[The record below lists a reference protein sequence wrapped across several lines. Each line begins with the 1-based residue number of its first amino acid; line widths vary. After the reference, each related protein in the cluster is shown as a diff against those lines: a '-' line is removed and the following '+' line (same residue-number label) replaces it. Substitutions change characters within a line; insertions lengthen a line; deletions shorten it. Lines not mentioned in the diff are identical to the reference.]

1 VVVLA
6 LATTVMW
13 PGSRAEAACA
23 TTQAAVGD
31 PVSYTCAANTA
42 TTPGPVVNAVP
53 NNPAT
58 SERNQIFATSINGQ
72 INSGVT
78 VSVNGVSLQ
87 SDSMTPGAVV
97 TMINNGVISNS
108 TNAQAALSIGANTN
122 NSFGTFTYSG
132 TGNITNTGTTAG
144 SSGLSISNILGTGGT
159 NVMVGGTI
167 SSVADIGIIQTAVA
181 GANLLTVQTG
191 GMVSGATDGV
201 AVSGTANTL
210 TNSGTIQGTG
220 TGPSG
225 SSGAI
230 SSQDLTVMNSGS
242 IKGFSTGVTANN
254 LSLTNNAGSISA
266 TGTGGSGIIAG
277 SGVVI
282 GSLSGSNAG
291 TISGDQAGIQSN
303 GAVSLTSNSGMIM
316 GTGAAGLGISAAGI
330 TLSANTGT
338 ISGGNTAINSLG
350 LNNNINVT
358 NSSVI
363 SGGNTGIT
371 GLGALTLTN
380 NTGAMV
386 SGGSGAVAGF
396 NGLVTIG
403 NSGTITSAATASS
416 TIAGSSSASNIFKIT
431 NNASGLIQNTG
442 SGAIAIAVGNL
453 TLNNFGTVLASGGGS
468 SQAISGAG
476 GAITVTNSGMI
487 SAGSAAIDSAG
498 ATTVTNN
505 VGGIILA
512 SGGAS
517 SIAIRTFNA
526 ATVTNSGTVS
536 AGFAAIGS
544 TGAITITNNVGG
556 IIQTNQATSA
566 AILNSGVGATTTV
579 VTNNG
584 AIFSPL
590 DGINTATSA
599 STTVV
604 NSGTVTGTTDAGVRV
619 NTASVTNN
627 ASGMIS
633 GATGVT
639 FRAGNGAS
647 TVFNAGTIAGTGG
660 TAIQFSTGS
669 TGNALTIA
677 PKSAV
682 NGTVLG
688 AGRDVLQLGGASGT
702 DTFNLGNIGTTQQY
716 RGFTTFN
723 KVDGSTWFLAGTG
736 SQSWTASGGVLGG
749 TATIGGLNVLS
760 GGTLM
765 PGNGTAG
772 SSLSVNGSLA
782 FQSGAQYLVQ
792 ISPTTSSF
800 TGVTGTATLGNA
812 TVDASFTGSGFVA
825 KRYTIVTAGNINGTF
840 NNSVVTTNLPS
851 DFQGILTY
859 DANHAFLNLTLGFAG
874 LNGNQQQ
881 VGNALINSFNANGT
895 IPLTF
900 GSLTPAG
907 LSQASG
913 EAATGSQQT
922 TFDAMTQFMGLLM
935 DLSIAGR
942 GDVATPPATPPHF
955 ADGDDDASAYAASDS
970 SRAAGDAFASIY
982 RKAPATADTL
992 SHRWNVWAAGFGGSQ
1007 TTDGNATLGSSATT
1021 SHISGGA
1028 VGADYRISPSTLAG
1042 FALAGGGTGF
1052 SLANGLGG
1060 GRSDLFQAG
1069 AYLRHTAG
1077 PAYISAAL
1085 AYGWQD
1091 ITTDRTLTIS
1101 GVDRLQAQFNANAFS
1116 GRVEGGYRFSTPWM
1130 VGISP
1135 YAAAQ
1140 FTTFDLPAYAEQA
1153 LLGANTFALS
1163 YAAKDV
1169 TASRSELGVRSDKSW
1184 AMQDAI
1190 LTLRGR
1196 LAWAHDFDTDRNV
1209 GATFQTLPGA
1219 SFVVNGAQQ
1228 AHDAALTTASA
1239 EMKWLNGVSLAATF
1253 EGEFSN
1259 VTRSYAG
1266 KGVARYSW

>member
-1 VVVLA
+1 LSGTWPVVVLA
-6 LATTVMW
+6 LATTLMW

-23 TTQAAVGD
+23 TAQAAVGD

-42 TTPGPVVNAVP
+42 TILAPNAIP

-58 SERNQIFATSINGQ
+58 SERNQVFATSINGQ
-72 INSGVT
+72 IDSGVT

-87 SDSMTPGAVV
+87 STSTTPGAVV
-97 TMINNGVISNS
+97 TVVNNGVISNS
-108 TNAQAALSIGANTN
+108 TSGLAALELETGSA

-132 TGNITNTGTTAG
+132 TGNITNTGTTVG
-144 SSGLSISNILGTGGT
+144 SVGLSINNATGGS
-159 NVMVGGTI
+159 NVTVGGTI
-167 SSVADIGIIQTAVA
+167 SSVVDIGIIQAAVA

-191 GMVSGATDGV
+191 GMVSGATAGV
-201 AVSGTANTL
+201 QFSGSANTL
-210 TNSGTIQGTG
+210 TNSGTITA
-220 TGPSG
+220 TAASG
-225 SSGAI
+225 STIQGGA
-230 SSQDLTVMNSGS
+230 
-242 IKGFSTGVTANN
+242 
-254 LSLTNNAGSISA
+254 
-266 TGTGGSGIIAG
+266 
-277 SGVVI
+277 
-282 GSLSGSNAG
+282 SNA
-291 TISGDQAGIQSN
+291 
-303 GAVSLTSNSGMIM
+303 V
-316 GTGAAGLGISAAGI
+316 
-330 TLSANTGT
+330 
-338 ISGGNTAINSLG
+338 
-350 LNNNINVT
+350 
-358 NSSVI
+358 
-363 SGGNTGIT
+363 
-371 GLGALTLTN
+371 
-380 NTGAMV
+380 
-386 SGGSGAVAGF
+386 
-396 NGLVTIG
+396 
-403 NSGTITSAATASS
+403 
-416 TIAGSSSASNIFKIT
+416 KIT

-442 SGAIAIAVGNL
+442 SNAIAIAATNL
-453 TLNNFGTVLASGGGS
+453 TLNNFGNV
-468 SQAISGAG
+468 
-476 GAITVTNSGMI
+476 
-487 SAGSAAIDSAG
+487 SA
-498 ATTVTNN
+498 N
-505 VGGIILA
+505 VGGNSMAIN
-512 SGGAS
+512 S
-517 SIAIRTFNA
+517 SAA
-526 ATVTNSGTVS
+526 ATVTNSGTISGGFAAIDSITTTITNNVGGVIRTNPAGVTAAVFTFGATTVTNSGTIS
-536 AGFAAIGS
+536 AGFAAIDS
-544 TGAITITNNVGG
+544 SGATTITNNVGG
-556 IIQTNQATSA
+556 ILQGTLAGNSAGIATIA
-566 AILNSGVGATTTV
+566 ATA

-584 AIFSPL
+584 TISGNL
-590 DGINTATSA
+590 DGINTNTSA

-604 NSGTVTGTTDAGVRV
+604 NSGTITGTTRSGVRV

-627 ASGMIS
+627 AGGMIS
-633 GATGVT
+633 GLNGVL
-639 FRAGNGAS
+639 FRAGNGS
-647 TVFNAGTIAGTGG
+647 TVFNAGTIAGAGG
-660 TAIQFSTGS
+660 TAIQFATGS
-669 TGNALTIA
+669 TGNALTLA
-677 PKSAV
+677 PQSV
-682 NGTVLG
+682 INGTVLG
-688 AGRDVLQLGGASGT
+688 AGSDKLQLGGASGT
-702 DTFNLGNIGTTQQY
+702 DTFNVGKIGTTQQFQ
-716 RGFTTFN
+716 GFNIFN
-723 KVDGSTWFLAGTG
+723 KVDGSTWILTGTG

-749 TATIGGLNVLS
+749 TATIGGLNVQS

-772 SSLSVNGSLA
+772 SSLSVNCSLA

-895 IPLTF
+895 IPLVF

-942 GDVATPPATPPHF
+942 GDVATPPATAPHF
-955 ADGDDDASAYAASDS
+955 ADGDDDASAYAAPDS
-970 SRAAGDAFASIY
+970 AHAAAARDAFASIY

-1007 TTDGNATLGSSATT
+1007 TTDGNATLGSNATT

-1140 FTTFDLPAYAEQA
+1140 LTTFDLPAYAEQA

-1239 EMKWLNGVSLAATF
+1239 EMKWLSGVSLAATF
-1253 EGEFSN
+1253 EGEFSS